1 MRTLRGARQAWA
13 RLSPRRKAT
22 TVIATVVVVLVVV
35 AAVWYAAT
43 GDGFDLL
50 SVDEPWYSYLAVFV
64 LVALDGVIP
73 IFPGETTLNA
83 ASTAAAQGALELT
96 PVIVMGALGA
106 IVGDST
112 LFWLARRCS
121 TRIRPS
127 LDRARADNTV
137 RQALEVMDSSA
148 PVLIIGGR
156 YVPGMRFVV
165 SATMGLSRMSY
176 LRFLPWSI
184 LGGALWSTYTC
195 LLAYQIGLALGE
207 FPLASVVISGLITT
221 VVLTIVLLAV
231 RRQRR
236 AHQEASVPT
245 AGRE

>member
-1 MRTLRGARQAWA
+1 
-13 RLSPRRKAT
+13 
-22 TVIATVVVVLVVV
+22 VVLVAV

-43 GDGFDLL
+43 SDGFDLVN
-50 SVDEPWYSYLAVFV
+50 VDEPWYSYLAVFG

-106 IVGDST
+106 IAGDST
-112 LFWLARRCS
+112 LFWLARRWSARIQS
-121 TRIRPS
+121 T
-127 LDRARADNTV
+127 LDRARANNTV
-137 RQALEVMDSSA
+137 QQALEVMDSSA
-148 PVLIIGGR
+148 PVLILGGR

-176 LRFLPWSI
+176 LRFLPWSV

-221 VVLTIVLLAV
+221 VVLTIILFAL

-236 AHQEASVPT
+236 AHLAAAVPAADRVPPVPT
-245 AGRE
+245 SEG